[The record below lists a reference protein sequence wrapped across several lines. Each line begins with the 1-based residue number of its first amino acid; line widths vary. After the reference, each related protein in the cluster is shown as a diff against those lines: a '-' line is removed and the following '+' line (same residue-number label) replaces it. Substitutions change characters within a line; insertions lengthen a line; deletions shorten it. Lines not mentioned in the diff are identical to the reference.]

1 MIVRIPVTKT
11 YEVELDAADADD
23 AKAVQSAKWRVKD
36 LSAEQIEQEGN
47 LIDTATGQAEIL
59 GLDYS
64 QEMPCTD

>member
-11 YEVELDAADADD
+11 YEVELNSADTAD
-23 AKAVQSAKWRVKD
+23 AKAVQSAKWRVRD

-64 QEMPCTD
+64 QETPCTD

>member
-1 MIVRIPVTKT
+1 MIVRIPVTRT
-11 YEVELDAADADD
+11 YEVELDAADAAD
-23 AKAVQSAKWRVKD
+23 AKAVQSAKWRARD

-64 QEMPCTD
+64 QETPCTD